1 MNSTEAI
8 RALAAL
14 AQATRLKIFRQL
26 VQAGFG
32 GMAAGKI
39 GEVLHIPQATLS
51 FHLKELAHAGLI
63 AARPQGRFIYYSAN
77 YSVMSELMAYLSDH
91 CCNGNPELC
100 IPAAARKSRPQR
112 KTSEKAVR

>member
-1 MNSTEAI
+1 MDSNSVV

-14 AQATRLKIFRQL
+14 AQATRLGIFRKL

-39 GEVLHIPQATLS
+39 GEVLGIPQATLS
-51 FHLKELAHAGLI
+51 FHLKELVHAGLI
-63 AARPQGRFIYYSAN
+63 AARPQGRYIYYSAN
-77 YSVMSELMAYLSDH
+77 YSAMSELMAYLGDH

-100 IPAAARKSRPQR
+100 LPAAARKLPTQR
-112 KTSEKAVR
+112 KASGKAVR

>member
-1 MNSTEAI
+1 MDSKRVV

-14 AQATRLKIFRQL
+14 AQATRLEIFRQL

-39 GEVLHIPQATLS
+39 GEVLRIPQATLS

-77 YSVMSELMAYLSDH
+77 YSVMSELMAYLGDH

-100 IPAAARKSRPQR
+100 IPAATRNSRPPR
-112 KTSEKAVR
+112 KASRKVVR